1 LNALQILIAMPRKP
15 AVPQLF
21 NVNRNHAMCTLI
33 TLTQLA
39 LAHYQS
45 VNPILKTLQMA
56 NAKLVMFKQLT
67 LQILISSLVHL
78 GTNVLAMKPKLQVLL
93 AQMQAQQHGELSKD
107 IVCLTLTKK

>member
-45 VNPILKTLQMA
+45 VNPILKTPQMA

-67 LQILISSLVHL
+67 PQIPISTFVHM
-78 GTNVLAMKPKLQVLL
+78 GTNVLPKKPKPQALL
-93 AQMQAQQHGELSKD
+93 AQMQAQQHGEPVQY